1 MEQEYQ
7 DSLDAHEDAEDVLSW
22 EVSFLWQATRSDQS
36 EGPTETKQKRE
47 NNSNEKMLGYDW
59 FYVGVFGTYNGGP
72 SWVHTQGDHDDN
84 EHDPIEGID

>member
-47 NNSNEKMLGYDW
+47 NNSNEKMLGYD
-59 FYVGVFGTYNGGP
+59 
-72 SWVHTQGDHDDN
+72 
-84 EHDPIEGID
+84 